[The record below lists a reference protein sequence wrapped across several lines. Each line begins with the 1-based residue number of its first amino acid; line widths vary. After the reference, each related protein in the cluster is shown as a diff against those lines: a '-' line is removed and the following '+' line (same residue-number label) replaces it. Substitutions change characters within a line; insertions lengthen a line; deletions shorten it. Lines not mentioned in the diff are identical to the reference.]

1 MRAIEIMIWRTYLC
15 KVFADVLGSI
25 AQVMTEGTGIAG
37 LTSTLTK
44 ELARDVRGVRRAS
57 GSIEAGSSTT
67 SGR

>member
-1 MRAIEIMIWRTYLC
+1 MGRMRAIEIMIWRTYLC

-44 ELARDVRGVRRAS
+44 ELARDVRGVC
-57 GSIEAGSSTT
+57 
-67 SGR
+67 